1 MNLLRGSL
9 PLLLTVYGGFFLFLR
24 FNLRD
29 RRAALWLWCL
39 VVLFEVAHPVLQ
51 YFRFV
56 AFVPLLVVYLN
67 SLASMPL
74 RTEGDSTYAV
84 QEAG

>member
-1 MNLLRGSL
+1 
-9 PLLLTVYGGFFLFLR
+9 V
-24 FNLRD
+24 
-29 RRAALWLWCL
+29 

-74 RTEGDSTYAV
+74 RTEDASSYAV